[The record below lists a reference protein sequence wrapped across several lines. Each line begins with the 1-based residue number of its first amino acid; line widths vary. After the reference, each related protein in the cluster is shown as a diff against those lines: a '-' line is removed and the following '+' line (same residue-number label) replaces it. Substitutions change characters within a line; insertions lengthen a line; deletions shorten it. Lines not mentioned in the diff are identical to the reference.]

1 MTTYVYV
8 SLQDEDK
15 VLVYT
20 MDANTGALTAQGQ
33 ASVEGGP
40 AAMTINPDRNTI
52 YVGRRGLQDI
62 ASFRVDQ
69 NDGSLSLIGAASLQ
83 GEPVHLSTD
92 RQGKFVLSAYYY
104 QKTAAVHRVNDA
116 GAAEI
121 PPVEWLQTAMGA
133 HSIQTDPSN
142 RFAFV
147 PHIANRGPNAIYQF
161 RFDPDSGRL
170 SPNTP
175 PMVQPAEYLGPRH
188 FCFHP
193 SLDCVYFSDEQGCS
207 VTGYN
212 LDTAAGTLT
221 AFQTISTLPEGFT
234 GQNSCSQIQ
243 VSSTG
248 RFLYAPNRG
257 HNSIAAFVVDRSSG
271 RLTAA
276 GRVATEAVPRAFSL
290 DPDGRFVFAAGLE
303 TGRLASYSIN
313 QDSGELTPTQIY
325 EVGKRPMWVLTTKL
339 GE

>member
-62 ASFRVDQ
+62 ASFRVDR

-257 HNSIAAFVVDRSSG
+257 HNSIAAFVVDQSSG

>member
-8 SLQDEDK
+8 SVQDDDK
-15 VLVYT
+15 ILVYT
-20 MDANTGALTAQGQ
+20 MDTGTGALTAQGEV
-33 ASVEGGP
+33 AVEGGP
-40 AAMTINPDRNTI
+40 AAMTISPDRNTI
-52 YVGRRGLQDI
+52 YVGRRIIEDI

-69 NDGSLSLIGAASLQ
+69 NTGGLALIGTASLQ

-92 RQGKFVLSAYYY
+92 RQGKFVLSAYYH
-104 QKTAAVHRVNDA
+104 QKTTAVHRVNA
-116 GAAEI
+116 EGAAEI
-121 PPVEWLQTAMGA
+121 PPVEWLQTARGA
-133 HSIQTDPSN
+133 HSIQTDPTN

-161 RFDPDSGRL
+161 KFDPNTGHL

-175 PMVQPAEYLGPRH
+175 PMVQLTEYLGPRH

-193 SLDCVYFSDEQGCS
+193 NLDCVYFSDEQGCS
-207 VTGYN
+207 VSGYN

-221 AFQTISTLPEGFT
+221 AFQTVSTLPEGFT

-243 VSSTG
+243 ISSTG
-248 RFLYAPNRG
+248 KFLYAPNRG
-257 HNSIAAFVVDRSSG
+257 HNSIAAFAVDESTG

-276 GRVATEAVPRAFSL
+276 GRVSTEAVPRAFSL
-290 DPDGRFVFAAGLE
+290 DPDGKFVFAAGLE
-303 TGRLASYSIN
+303 TGRVASYVIN
-313 QDSGELTPTQIY
+313 QDTGELTPSQIY
-325 EVGKRPMWVLTTKL
+325 EVGQKPMWVLTTKL

>member
-175 PMVQPAEYLGPRH
+175 LMVQPTEYLGPRH

-257 HNSIAAFVVDRSSG
+257 HNSIAAFVVDQSSG

>member
-69 NDGSLSLIGAASLQ
+69 NDGSLSLIGTASLQ

-121 PPVEWLQTAMGA
+121 PAVEWLQTAMGA

-175 PMVQPAEYLGPRH
+175 AMVQPTEYLGPRH

-212 LDTAAGTLT
+212 LDMAAGTLT

-248 RFLYAPNRG
+248 KFLYAPNRG
-257 HNSIAAFVVDRSSG
+257 HNSIAGFVVDQSSG

-313 QDSGELTPTQIY
+313 QDSGELTPTEIY